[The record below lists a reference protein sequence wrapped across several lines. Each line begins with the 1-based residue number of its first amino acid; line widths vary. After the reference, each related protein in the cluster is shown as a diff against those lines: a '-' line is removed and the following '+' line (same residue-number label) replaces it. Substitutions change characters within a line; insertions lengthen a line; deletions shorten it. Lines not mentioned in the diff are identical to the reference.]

1 MSLEREYGERVTW
14 WRTVLRG
21 AERRELPL
29 VAVLAVALIV
39 DGQLR
44 GEGAFTPAAV
54 GAVAL
59 TTLPLLWRRTA
70 PAIALVLVVA
80 GVFASLATLT
90 PYDVVTVPVLLCAY
104 SVAVSGDR
112 VRSALTAAFVVSA
125 TIGGVAPYLDE
136 GATWEDALHNGVLLV
151 LAVVIGEAV
160 RARRAVRRAA
170 LERVAEQERNQRA
183 ESERLVAEERLRIAQ
198 EVHDV
203 VAHAMVAISV
213 QAGMAGHMLDRRPE
227 EARTALRSI
236 KGAADLALADLA
248 GTLGALRDD
257 DGMAP
262 LRPTGSL
269 AGLEELAVGLRGAG
283 IDVRV
288 AIAGREER
296 VPAAVGAAA
305 FRIAQEATTNVLRH
319 AGATRASIVV
329 EVGDEAV
336 EVCVEDDGAA
346 LAPVGGPVEGGTGNG
361 LRGMSERATTL
372 GGRLDAGRGADGGWR
387 VHAVLP
393 L

>member
-1 MSLEREYGERVTW
+1 MSLVREYGDRVTW
-14 WRTVLRG
+14 WRRALRG
-21 AERRELPL
+21 AERRQLPL
-29 VAVLAVALIV
+29 VALLAVALV
-39 DGQLR
+39 VNGQIR

-59 TTLPLLWRRTA
+59 ITLPLLWRRRT
-70 PAIALVLVVA
+70 PLVALVLVVA
-80 GVFASLATLT
+80 GVFACLATLA

-104 SVAVSGDR
+104 SVASTGDR
-112 VRSALTAAFVVSA
+112 LRSALTGAFVVA
-125 TIGGVAPYLDE
+125 CAIGAVAPYLDE
-136 GATWEDALHNGVLLV
+136 GADWGDVVSNGVLLL
-151 LAVVIGEAV
+151 LAVVTGEAV
-160 RARRAVRRAA
+160 RARRAVRQAA
-170 LERVAEQERNQRA
+170 LERDADRERNQRA
-183 ESERLVAEERLRIAQ
+183 ESQRLVAEERLRIAQ

-236 KGAADLALADLA
+236 KGAADVALADLA
-248 GTLGALRDD
+248 GTLGLLRDD
-257 DGMAP
+257 DGVAP

-269 AGLEELAVGLRGAG
+269 AGLEELAVPLRSAG

-288 AIAGREER
+288 AVAGREER

-319 AGATRASIVV
+319 AGATRVSITVD
-329 EVGDEAV
+329 VGAEAV
-336 EVCVEDDGAA
+336 EVRVEDDGAA

-361 LRGMSERATTL
+361 LRGMAERATTL